1 MRNIDLP
8 EIGQQA
14 EQPEPRPFNMP
25 RKNSPAATGC
35 AVIAV
40 AWFICMGMLL
50 LVALTGGVARLAF
63 WAVGA

>member
-1 MRNIDLP
+1 MARNIDLP

-25 RKNSPAATGC
+25 RKSPAATGC

-40 AWFICMGMLL
+40 AWFICMGVLL
-50 LVALTGGVARLAF
+50 LVALTGGMARLAF